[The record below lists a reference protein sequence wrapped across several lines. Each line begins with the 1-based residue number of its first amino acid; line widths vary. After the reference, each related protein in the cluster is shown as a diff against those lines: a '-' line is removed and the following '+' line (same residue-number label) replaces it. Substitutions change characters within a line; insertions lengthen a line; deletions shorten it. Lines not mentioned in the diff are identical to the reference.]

1 MRNLAVLDIV
11 SDGVQDGARFE
22 EVLPSVVRISRIAA
36 DQFGTLRFLD
46 VRSQVVAQGDGCN
59 VGSQECA
66 QDTSCYAESQECA
79 QDTSCYTGSQEC
91 AQDTCCYAES
101 QESVKGP
108 CYYVGAHGEYTEAVI
123 RTYTE
128 EKIRVAW
135 PDPATGE
142 IRHGLFEEAYAA
154 WKNEIGGSLRDGVE
168 DGIGG
173 LLRDEGGSESEGSH
187 RAVGENK
194 TGSPHFD
201 RIRAEEAVLVQGLI
215 LRTGETLILYGDAG
229 LPDKFFNFLSRMGRQ
244 IVIMNEDC
252 CLGS

>member
-11 SDGVQDGARFE
+11 SDGVQDGASFE

-36 DQFGTLRFLD
+36 DRFGTLRFLD
-46 VRSQVVAQGDGCN
+46 VRSWVADQGDDCN
-59 VGSQECA
+59 VGSQECT
-66 QDTSCYAESQECA
+66 QDTSCYTESQECA
-79 QDTSCYTGSQEC
+79 QDTSCYTG
-91 AQDTCCYAES
+91 S

-123 RTYTE
+123 RTNTE

-135 PDPATGE
+135 PDPDTGE
-142 IRHGLFEEAYAA
+142 IRHGLFEEAYEA
-154 WKNEIGGSLRDGVE
+154 WKNEIGGSLRE
-168 DGIGG
+168 ESAAPNGG
-173 LLRDEGGSESEGSH
+173 LLRAGCGDEIGSSLREES
-187 RAVGENK
+187 ENK

-229 LPDKFFNFLSRMGRQ
+229 LPDKFFDFISRMGRQ
-244 IVIMNEDC
+244 ILQIR
-252 CLGS
+252 